1 MLRFTC
7 WVNAATAATA
17 RPARRP
23 AALQLVGI
31 DSLFR
36 LVVPGWTPRG
46 TRPDDRPPGR
56 DSHYWTIPPT
66 DPDVTNSVI
75 RFLGIPGSQ
84 PRS

>member
-7 WVNAATAATA
+7 RVNAA
-17 RPARRP
+17 
-23 AALQLVGI
+23 
-31 DSLFR
+31 
-36 LVVPGWTPRG
+36 
-46 TRPDDRPPGR
+46 PPGR